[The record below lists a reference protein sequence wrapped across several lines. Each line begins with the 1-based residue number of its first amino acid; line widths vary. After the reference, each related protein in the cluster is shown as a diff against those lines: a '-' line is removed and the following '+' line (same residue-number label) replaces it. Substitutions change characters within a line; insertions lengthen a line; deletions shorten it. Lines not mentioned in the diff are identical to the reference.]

1 MILQVDIVQ
10 DYRDTQ
16 TEINQLTD
24 VQLPTLELTDVK
36 SLLLSGEFT
45 KIIFIRS
52 LKGPRIAD
60 SFSFSSADIDI
71 STVKDREVAEI
82 SQN

>member
-16 TEINQLTD
+16 TEINQLTN
-24 VQLPTLELTDVK
+24 VQPPTLELADVK
-36 SLLLSGEFT
+36 SLLFSGEFT
-45 KIIFIRS
+45 KVIFIRS
-52 LKGPRIAD
+52 VNRLRIAD
-60 SFSFSSADIDI
+60 SLFFSRLDIDI
-71 STVKDREVAEI
+71 STVKDRVVAEI